1 MTTVEEELEQSTEDI
16 VSAMEDSLQNQ
27 NKLLSCVADTKIITV
42 PDSENNP
49 RPLNISTCN
58 TKERLGHDKNVA
70 NIQSSKDGSNLN
82 NQSKSHSTLKASTNG
97 ETQITTMSTISSS
110 SNVSLQP
117 LRYSSVQTSNIHVQ
131 NTSSASPTVQS
142 ITTSQ
147 VAGTTVATIHESG
160 QVCNSFILHILEL
173 FGKWHTSIMHRVH
186 TMKHIIHE

>member
-16 VSAMEDSLQNQ
+16 VSAAEDSLQNQ
-27 NKLLSCVADTKIITV
+27 NKHLSCVTDTKIV
-42 PDSENNP
+42 AVQDSQNYP

-58 TKERLGHDKNVA
+58 SKERLGYDKNIT
-70 NIQSSKDGSNLN
+70 NIQSYKDGSYSN
-82 NQSKSHSTLKASTNG
+82 NQSKSHSTLKASNNG
-97 ETQITTMSTISSS
+97 ETQIAMMSTISSS

-131 NTSSASPTVQS
+131 NPSSASPTVQS

-160 QVCNSFILHILEL
+160 QVCNSFSFYFSYIRIIL
-173 FGKWHTSIMHRVH
+173 
-186 TMKHIIHE
+186 